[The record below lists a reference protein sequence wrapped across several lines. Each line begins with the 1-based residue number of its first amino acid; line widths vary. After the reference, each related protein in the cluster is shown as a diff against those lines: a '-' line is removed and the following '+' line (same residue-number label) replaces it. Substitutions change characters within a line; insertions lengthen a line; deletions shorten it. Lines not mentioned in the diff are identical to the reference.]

1 MTSQYP
7 PPPPG
12 WYPEQTQHGLMRWWD
27 GVQWTDHRQAVV
39 TAPSPQPKN
48 KASGCLVAF
57 LVVLGITVVGVAALI
72 GVGVSTGGAVTEQ
85 QDEGF
90 EVVYYAAGSAAGG
103 SITMSTPSGIQQHD
117 VSLPLQSTS
126 GETGVHFTVGNGE
139 FLSIMI
145 QNQADTGTVTCEI
158 VVDGA
163 TVAQNTTSAAYG
175 IASCNYAIPY

>member
-1 MTSQYP
+1 
-7 PPPPG
+7 
-12 WYPEQTQHGLMRWWD
+12 MRITIV
-27 GVQWTDHRQAVV
+27 GIA
-39 TAPSPQPKN
+39 AP
-48 KASGCLVAF
+48 
-57 LVVLGITVVGVAALI
+57 IVVGT
-72 GVGVSTGGAVTEQ
+72 STGGTLTEQ

-90 EVVYYAAGSAAGG
+90 EVVYHAGGSATDG

-126 GETGVHFTVGNGE
+126 AETGVHFTVGNGE

-145 QNQADTGTVTCEI
+145 QTQADTDTDTGTVTCEI

-175 IASCNYAIPY
+175 IASCDYAILN

>member
-1 MTSQYP
+1 
-7 PPPPG
+7 
-12 WYPEQTQHGLMRWWD
+12 MRWWD
-27 GVQWTDHRQAVV
+27 GAQWTDHQQAVA
-39 TAPSPQPKN
+39 TEPLPPPKIR
-48 KASGCLVAF
+48 ASGCLVAF
-57 LVVLGITVVGVAALI
+57 LVVLGITVVGIAAFI
-72 GVGVSTGGAVTEQ
+72 GVGASTGGAVSEQ

-90 EVVYYAAGSAAGG
+90 KVVYHAGGSATGG
-103 SITMSTPSGIQQHD
+103 SITMSTPNGIQQHD
-117 VSLPLQSTS
+117 VSLPLKSTS

-175 IASCNYAIPY
+175 IASCDYGIPY